1 MTSSEEEDI
10 IVQHI
15 LRSEENVGHA
25 VDVANAYP
33 KARLRLIAKE
43 MSALRQLLRDQL
55 GQDAEF
61 PEDGFSVPWMGR
73 DATFSLRMRSW
84 PEDITVAIQ
93 AELSDARQLF
103 LGVTDAGESA
113 EPDLRRRLNVALSHY
128 KFGGME
134 NVWAWWYELDSPYRD
149 WNTKEAMIRFHNG
162 SAAKDLAGWIVEAA
176 RIVQAVLEEPTTG
189 RASGST

>member
-1 MTSSEEEDI
+1 MTSNEEEDI
-10 IVQHI
+10 VVQHI

-43 MSALRQLLRDQL
+43 MSALKRLLRGQL
-55 GQDAEF
+55 GPDVTF
-61 PEDGFSVPWMGR
+61 PEDGFSAAWIPR
-73 DATFSLRMRSW
+73 YATFSVRRRSW

-93 AELSDARQLF
+93 ADASDARQLF
-103 LGVTDAGESA
+103 LGVTDAGPSA
-113 EPDLRRRLNVALSHY
+113 EPDLRRRLNGALSQL
-128 KFGGME
+128 KPRGEE
-134 NVWAWWYELDSPYRD
+134 NVWVWWYELDPPYLD
-149 WNTKEAMIRFHNG
+149 WSTKEAMIRFHSG

-189 RASGST
+189 RTSGSS